1 MPTPPGSNSAWPTA
15 AGCWRRRRWRRSSP
29 PRAATTRA
37 ASACGC
43 AARSRRN
50 TAAASMSMPARH
62 PAPAW
67 CSGCPTGKAMT
78 SLLLIED
85 DADHGRGA
93 GAALRTRR
101 LRSAVVPATSPR
113 RPRRC
118 ASGFSAVVSDVRL
131 SDGLATHWFVG
142 LPEVQRA
149 LPWFFL
155 TGYGSVNDAVAA
167 IRAGAREYLTKPF
180 DIERL
185 VHLVQEASSPAPAAP
200 ADAVLGISPAMRRV
214 EALVHKVARQRVPVL
229 LTGESGVGKEV
240 AAQLI
245 HQLGDRADK
254 GEFVAVN
261 CAAVP
266 ETMMEAEFFGYEKNA
281 FTGAARQHR
290 GYLERADGGTL
301 FLDEVGELPASMQAK
316 LLRALQERSF
326 FRLGSERVTRSDFRI
341 IAATNRDLHADMA
354 AGTFREDL
362 FYRLAVIRIGLPPLR
377 ERPED
382 IRWLTERML
391 QQLAV
396 EQGRPVAM
404 SEAFLRDVMGR
415 TWKGNA
421 RELRS
426 YLEEAVVLSEAG
438 ILDVPEAAT
447 RVATGESTPCR
458 RARTGLRPP
467 AGAWWKMPSGCTSG
481 ARWSAPRA
489 ASARRPICSA
499 SAARRCG
506 KR

>member
-1 MPTPPGSNSAWPTA
+1 MKN
-15 AGCWRRRRWRRSSP
+15 
-29 PRAATTRA
+29 
-37 ASACGC
+37 
-43 AARSRRN
+43 
-50 TAAASMSMPARH
+50 
-62 PAPAW
+62 
-67 CSGCPTGKAMT
+67 
-78 SLLLIED
+78 LLLIED
-85 DADHGRGA
+85 DPIMGESLVQRFELEGFEVSWC
-93 GAALRTRR
+93 RR
-101 LRSAVVPATSPR
+101 LSEAAEALLT
-113 RPRRC
+113 
-118 ASGFSAVVSDVRL
+118 GFSAVISDVRL
-131 SDGLATHWFVG
+131 TDGLATHWFVD
-142 LPEVQRA
+142 LPEAQRA

-155 TGYGSVNDAVAA
+155 TGYGSVNDAIATV
-167 IRAGAREYLTKPF
+167 RAGAREYLTKPF

-185 VHLVQEASSPAPAAP
+185 VLMVQEASSPAELPP
-200 ADAVLGISPAMRRV
+200 QEGVLGISPAMRRA
-214 EALVHKVARQRVPVL
+214 EALVHKVAKQRVSVL

-245 HQLGDRADK
+245 HQLGERASK
-254 GEFVAVN
+254 GSFIAVN

-281 FTGAARQHR
+281 FTGAARAHR

-326 FRLGSERVTRSDFRI
+326 FRLGSEKVTRSDFRI

-362 FYRLAVIRIGLPPLR
+362 FYRLAVIRIDLPPLR

-391 QQLAV
+391 QQLAI

-404 SEAFLRDVMGR
+404 SEAFLRDVLGR

-426 YLEEAVVLSEAG
+426 FLEEAVVLSEAG
-438 ILDVPEAAT
+438 ILDVSETPPNANAAAVPDGEFVPLHAMVEEA
-447 RVATGESTPCR
+447 ER
-458 RARTGLRPP
+458 RHIRNALERTGGSVMKTSELLGISRKTLWEKMKKLRIGNGSAPE
-467 AGAWWKMPSGCTSG
+467 SG
-481 ARWSAPRA
+481 A
-489 ASARRPICSA
+489 
-499 SAARRCG
+499 
-506 KR
+506 